1 MQGKE
6 ALLISWPIG
15 TYDPTRAATSGA
27 FDELAVDDDDEAA
40 VEQTTSTLGSPLR
53 GTLGEAHGSY

>member
-1 MQGKE
+1 MTVPNLVRLEQ
-6 ALLISWPIG
+6 LLSRNSAQNPNQ
-15 TYDPTRAATSGA
+15 PTFRGLRQSMFA
-27 FDELAVDDDDEAA
+27 FIPG

>member
-1 MQGKE
+1 MKK
-6 ALLISWPIG
+6 
-15 TYDPTRAATSGA
+15 RAVKLGEDACTTSVPR
-27 FDELAVDDDDEAA
+27 DEND